1 MSFCD
6 YTLRYEEKAVI
17 SMRHFEERDGL
28 TDIPLY
34 AVPVYFK
41 SEEDEMA

>member
-1 MSFCD
+1 
-6 YTLRYEEKAVI
+6 
-17 SMRHFEERDGL
+17 MRHFEERDGL

-41 SEEDEMA
+41 SEGDEMA